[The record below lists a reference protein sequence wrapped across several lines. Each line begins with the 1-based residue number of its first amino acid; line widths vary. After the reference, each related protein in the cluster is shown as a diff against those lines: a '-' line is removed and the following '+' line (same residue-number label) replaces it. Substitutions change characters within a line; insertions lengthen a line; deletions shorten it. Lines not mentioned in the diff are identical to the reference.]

1 MSAKSILQKI
11 KRVFGLSQPAAD
23 SEPPAETETEV
34 TVEREPDTASV
45 GGTETES
52 AGGTVEPAGDEPD
65 EQGDATASGEE
76 SAEPAH
82 EQSEAEPAHEQAEPS
97 GEQTE
102 PTGTEPEGGADSVD
116 AVKGIGPTY
125 SDRLSEAG
133 IETVGDLADAE
144 PEAVAE
150 AAETGESKAGSWI
163 DRARERLS

>member
-82 EQSEAEPAHEQAEPS
+82 EQAEPS

-150 AAETGESKAGSWI
+150 AAKTGESKAGSWI